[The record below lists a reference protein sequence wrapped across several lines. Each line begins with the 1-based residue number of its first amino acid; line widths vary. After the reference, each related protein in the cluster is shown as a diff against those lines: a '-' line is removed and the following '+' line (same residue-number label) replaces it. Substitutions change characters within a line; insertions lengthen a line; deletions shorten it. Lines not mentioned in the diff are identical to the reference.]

1 MVTLQELVQQTV
13 QALGLD
19 LVEIERS
26 SGGLLRI
33 FIDVPWRPDQ
43 AGQALPEQAVTIED
57 CEKVT
62 RQLQYALQ
70 VQDIDY
76 QRLEVSSPG
85 IDRLLRNE
93 QDFERFA
100 GQVVD
105 ITLKQPIGANS
116 GSLPANRKK
125 FRGELEKTEQGG
137 WQIVWSDTPAV
148 KPGQR
153 IGKKKLQ
160 EALPVHALGFTLDEV
175 REARL
180 APIVNFKGRTANPAT
195 GAVEAAEA
203 QNAPQ
208 GN

>member
-1 MVTLQELVQQTV
+1 MTLQELVQQTV

-26 SGGLLRI
+26 TGGLLRI

-43 AGQALPEQAVTIED
+43 AQSGRVGEQAVTIED

-100 GQVVD
+100 RQVVD
-105 ITLKQPIGANS
+105 ITLKQPIGTNS
-116 GSLPANRKK
+116 GSLPPNRKK
-125 FRGELEKTEQGG
+125 FRGELEKTEQGR
-137 WQIVWSDTPAV
+137 WQIVWSDAPAV

-180 APIVNFKGRTANPAT
+180 APIVNFKGRAANL
-195 GAVEAAEA
+195 
-203 QNAPQ
+203 APGVADAPNTPP